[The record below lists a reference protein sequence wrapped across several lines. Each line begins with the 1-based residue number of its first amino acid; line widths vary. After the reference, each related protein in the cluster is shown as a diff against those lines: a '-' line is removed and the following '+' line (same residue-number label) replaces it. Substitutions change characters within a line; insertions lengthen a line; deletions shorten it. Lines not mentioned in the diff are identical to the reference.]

1 MIGSKSADRQPE
13 HLLRSTVF
21 LAEKTCAPYPCDDPP
36 VDRQHRHPTA
46 AGRPP
51 TWGVLNQSGKIV
63 REASPLGELKKVSKV
78 CRLRFFA
85 VVSEFIVGCPANDL
99 AVRL

>member
-1 MIGSKSADRQPE
+1 MTLKSIASTAILPQPVGRR
-13 HLLRSTVF
+13 LGGYLINQ
-21 LAEKTCAPYPCDDPP
+21 EKSSEK
-36 VDRQHRHPTA
+36 
-46 AGRPP
+46 RP
-51 TWGVLNQSGKIV
+51 
-63 REASPLGELKKVSKV
+63 PLGELKKVSKV